1 MTKTACLKNHSV
13 YVESEFA
20 PLKRAILSQSE
31 CIAAQGNGYE
41 ADDRDLFSLLM
52 KRERENLKALL
63 ESYGVEVLLPRK
75 LSEEEKKTALLPN
88 GLTRG
93 AGMTNFFSRDPIL
106 VAGDNIIELNLKDEH
121 RRCEVFAMRDI
132 LTAESDKG
140 NCRYLSMPRINTF
153 EEATAPFLE
162 GGDVLVLGKTVYV
175 GVSDHATNEYGYQW
189 LKSYLSSSGYN
200 VKAVRVS
207 GKYYHL
213 DCMMSFV
220 REGLMIVCEDH
231 LPEGIPSEFS
241 SWDKIHVPAE
251 EAARL
256 AVNGLPVNEEV
267 YITDIA
273 FRDTLGK
280 ELKERGVEVEY
291 LDFRFT
297 RTHKG
302 AFRCSVNPLLREY
315 EIAH

>member
-1 MTKTACLKNHSV
+1 MECVN
-13 YVESEFA
+13 VESEFA

-31 CIAAQGNGYE
+31 CVVAQGNGSR
-41 ADDRDLFSLLM
+41 DVDRNLISLLM
-52 KRERENLKALL
+52 KREREDLKVLL
-63 ESYGVEVLLPRK
+63 ESFGVEVVMPRK
-75 LSEEEKKTALLPN
+75 LSEEEKKTALLPG
-88 GLTRG
+88 GLTHG

-106 VAGDNIIELNLKDEH
+106 VVGNSIIELNLKDEH

-132 LTAESDKG
+132 LTAETDRG
-140 NCRYLSMPRINTF
+140 NCRYLSMPRINDFDEST
-153 EEATAPFLE
+153 TPFLE
-162 GGDVLVLGKTVYV
+162 GGDVLLLGKTVYV

-189 LKSYLSSSGYN
+189 LKSYLSSFGYE

-207 GKYYHL
+207 GNYYHL

-220 REGLMIVCEDH
+220 RKGLMIVCEDY
-231 LPEGIPSEFS
+231 LPDGIPSEFS
-241 SWDKIHVPAE
+241 SWDKIYVSSEDAD
-251 EAARL
+251 RL
-256 AVNGLPVNEEV
+256 AINGLPLNEDV

-280 ELKERGVEVEY
+280 ELEKRGIRVEY

-297 RTHKG
+297 RAHKG

-315 EIAH
+315 

>member
-1 MTKTACLKNHSV
+1 MALKENV

-31 CIAAQGNGYE
+31 CIVAQRNGSG
-41 ADDRDLFSLLM
+41 DIDRNLISLFM

-63 ESYGVEVLLPRK
+63 ESYRVEVLMPRE
-75 LSEEEKKTALLPN
+75 LSEEEKKSALLPD
-88 GLTRG
+88 GPTAG
-93 AGMTNFFSRDPIL
+93 TGMTNFFSRDPIL
-106 VAGDNIIELNLKDEH
+106 VVGNSVVELNLKDEQ
-121 RRCEVFAMRDI
+121 RRYEVFAMRDI

-140 NCRYLSMPRINTF
+140 KCRFLSMPRINGFDESTN
-153 EEATAPFLE
+153 PFLE
-162 GGDVLVLGKTVYV
+162 GGDVLILGKTVYV

-189 LKSYLSSSGYN
+189 LKSYLSSFGYE
-200 VKAVRVS
+200 VKFVRVS
-207 GKYYHL
+207 GNYYHL

-220 REGLMIVCEDH
+220 REGLMIVCEDY
-231 LPEGIPSEFS
+231 LPDGIPSELS
-241 SWDKIHVPAE
+241 SWDKIYVPSEDAT
-251 EAARL
+251 RL
-256 AVNGLPVNEEV
+256 AINGLPLNEEV

-280 ELKERGVEVEY
+280 ELEKRGIRVEY

-297 RTHKG
+297 RAHKG

-315 EIAH
+315 